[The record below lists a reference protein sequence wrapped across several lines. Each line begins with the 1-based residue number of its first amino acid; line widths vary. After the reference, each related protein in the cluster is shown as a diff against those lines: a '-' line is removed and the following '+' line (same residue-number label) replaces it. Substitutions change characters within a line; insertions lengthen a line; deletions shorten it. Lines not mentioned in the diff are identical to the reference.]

1 MNILLD
7 KIFAEAESDSLS
19 VSLSNRLY
27 KSYMYKGVQIIN
39 DSDSI
44 RIYSPRGM
52 DYYDELS
59 VQDYKHFKNGWHQGV
74 YHITLKKYR
83 QNLDKIEKKITYE
96 MNNGISLKALDGL
109 RNKRSNVMTKYF
121 QITQKLNQLK

>member
-1 MNILLD
+1 
-7 KIFAEAESDSLS
+7 
-19 VSLSNRLY
+19 
-27 KSYMYKGVQIIN
+27 MYKGVQIIN
-39 DSDSI
+39 DSYSI

-59 VQDYKHFKNGWHQGV
+59 LQDDKHFKNGWHQGV

-96 MNNGISLKALDGL
+96 MNNSISLKALDGL